1 MKKRIIS
8 LTGDL
13 AAGKSRVT
21 DLLQKEL
28 GYSIYRNGERF
39 RALALE
45 MGMSVTE
52 FNKYVET
59 HPEIDK
65 KLESEATKYAETN
78 QDFIIDAR
86 MGWYSVPES
95 FKVYLKVDRDVGAQ
109 RAFGDEKRKR
119 TENFNTVE
127 EYKNDMIKRA
137 NLEVERYF
145 NLYGV
150 RKDDMSNYDLVVD
163 TTCLTI
169 EEVKQTILDEYDK
182 WLKEEQK
189 DVKEK

>member
-21 DLLQKEL
+21 DLLKEEL

-39 RALALE
+39 RALAAE

-52 FNKYVET
+52 FNKYVED
-59 HPEIDK
+59 HPEIDR

-109 RAFGDEKRKR
+109 RAFNDEKRKK
-119 TENFNTVE
+119 TENFATVE
-127 EYKNDMIKRA
+127 EYKIDMIKRA
-137 NLEVERYF
+137 NLEVERYY

-150 RKDDMSNYDLVVD
+150 RKDDMNNFDLVVD
-163 TTCLTI
+163 TTNLTI
-169 EEVKQTILDEYDK
+169 EEVKQKILDEYAT
-182 WLKEEQK
+182 WLNE
-189 DVKEK
+189 D

>member
-52 FNKYVET
+52 LNDYAKE
-59 HPEIDK
+59 HPEIDQ
-65 KLESEATKYAETN
+65 KLESEATKYAESN

-95 FKVYLKVDRDVGAQ
+95 FKVYLKVDRNVGAE
-109 RAFGDEKRKR
+109 RAFNDEKRKK
-119 TENFNTVE
+119 TENFGTIE

-150 RKDDMSNYDLVVD
+150 RKDDMNNYDLVVD
-163 TTCLTI
+163 TTNLTI
-169 EEVKQTILDEYDK
+169 EEVKQKILDEYK
-182 WLKEEQK
+182 NWLEN
-189 DVKEK
+189 D